1 MVASV
6 LLGSGSGASS
16 WRYKFKR
23 SIRPCGV
30 QRPPRAIAVVLSRY
44 STDGDEPKS
53 VELPFGHG
61 WSAAGLGSAWF
72 GLGGAYLAAGRLW
85 SARRFASLRTILAPS
100 DCMRDEINQTAAAGG
115 LAERSGLHVALTFHL
130 YFLELEDASDRAIFK
145 EAYARASRYNQT
157 ICDERNGNE
166 SVRSE
171 SAENEEDGP
180 STEGG
185 EVDDESET

>member
-1 MVASV
+1 
-6 LLGSGSGASS
+6 
-16 WRYKFKR
+16 
-23 SIRPCGV
+23 
-30 QRPPRAIAVVLSRY
+30 
-44 STDGDEPKS
+44 
-53 VELPFGHG
+53 
-61 WSAAGLGSAWF
+61 
-72 GLGGAYLAAGRLW
+72 
-85 SARRFASLRTILAPS
+85 
-100 DCMRDEINQTAAAGG
+100 MRDEINQTAAAGG

-180 STEGG
+180 STEG
-185 EVDDESET
+185 EKLMMSPRHNSFFSALFFAKLYLILATSLSSYVEQNQTSPCRVACFQNARYIHVKVCKYRSI